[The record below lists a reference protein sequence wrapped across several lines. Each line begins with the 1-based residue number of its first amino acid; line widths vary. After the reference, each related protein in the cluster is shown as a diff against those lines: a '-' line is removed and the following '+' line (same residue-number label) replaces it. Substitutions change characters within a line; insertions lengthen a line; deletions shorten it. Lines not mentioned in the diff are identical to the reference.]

1 MFDGFVF
8 LDSFVYYYET
18 IKRNCLNLVGEVFLL
33 LYVMVRME
41 FNTGLILLEEN
52 KKNES
57 PPRIECVTL
66 K

>member
-1 MFDGFVF
+1 VLAGFVF

-33 LYVMVRME
+33 LYVVVRVE

-52 KKNES
+52 KKSES
-57 PPRIECVTL
+57 PPRIKCVTL